1 MKVRTFPNQIKGEIT
16 VPPSKSYAHRILLCA
31 TFSRDKVKVG
41 NLILNEDISATMDV
55 LRALGAEFEKV
66 GEGEYIVTPVDRKKV
81 DGKEVSVFARESG
94 STLRFLLPVLSALGA
109 KATVDGKE
117 GLRKRPIKLLLDVL
131 RAHGIEVGGD
141 SLPVKLS
148 GKLEAGEYV
157 VDASQSS
164 QNVTGLLCALSLLD
178 GKSQI
183 KLEGERVSVG
193 YIDITLDVLQS
204 FGADIKK
211 TEYGYDVV
219 GAKKLER
226 EYVCVEGDYSSSA
239 FLFALGALS
248 GEVKVKGLNPNSL
261 QGDRAIISVLQN
273 MGAKIEILSDGVKI
287 EKSDLKGLSIDATDI
302 PDLIPIIAVCCA
314 CASGESEIKGVDR
327 LKIKESDRLKA
338 VQDIMDAFGVG
349 HEYSENVLK
358 IYGGGAKTL
367 PMGEISG
374 YNDHRIVMIAVVMA
388 IANGMNCTVT
398 DAQAIEKSYPAFF
411 EDLEKLGG
419 KGIVELL

>member
-41 NLILNEDISATMDV
+41 NLILNEDISATMDA
-55 LRALGAEFEKV
+55 LRALGAGFEKV
-66 GEGEYIVTPVDRKKV
+66 GAGEYIVTPVDRKKV
-81 DGKEVSVFARESG
+81 EGKEVSVFARESG

-117 GLRKRPIKLLLDVL
+117 GLRKRPIKLLLDIL
-131 RAHGIEVGGD
+131 RAHGIEVEGD

-148 GKLEAGEYV
+148 GKLEVGEYV

-211 TEYGYDVV
+211 REYGYDVV
-219 GAKKLER
+219 GAKKL
-226 EYVCVEGDYSSSA
+226 
-239 FLFALGALS
+239 
-248 GEVKVKGLNPNSL
+248 
-261 QGDRAIISVLQN
+261 
-273 MGAKIEILSDGVKI
+273 
-287 EKSDLKGLSIDATDI
+287 
-302 PDLIPIIAVCCA
+302 
-314 CASGESEIKGVDR
+314 
-327 LKIKESDRLKA
+327 
-338 VQDIMDAFGVG
+338 
-349 HEYSENVLK
+349 
-358 IYGGGAKTL
+358 
-367 PMGEISG
+367 
-374 YNDHRIVMIAVVMA
+374 
-388 IANGMNCTVT
+388 
-398 DAQAIEKSYPAFF
+398 
-411 EDLEKLGG
+411 
-419 KGIVELL
+419 